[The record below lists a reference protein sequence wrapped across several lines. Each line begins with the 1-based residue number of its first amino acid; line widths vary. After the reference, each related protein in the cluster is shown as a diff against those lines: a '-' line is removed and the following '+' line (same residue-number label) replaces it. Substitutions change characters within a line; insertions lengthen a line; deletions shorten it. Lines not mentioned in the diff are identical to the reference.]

1 MPTSTDKQATLIHL
15 NNERQRLTAAFD
27 EAIAYSQD
35 PNVDPVVTAYR
46 LALDDI
52 SHRIALIQWS
62 EVTS

>member
-1 MPTSTDKQATLIHL
+1 MPTSNLDTLIHL
-15 NNERQRLTAAFD
+15 NNERQRLTVAFD

-35 PNVDPVVTAYR
+35 PTVDPVVTAYR

-52 SHRIALIQWS
+52 NHRIALVQWS